1 MNLEI
6 NSEQDSWLE
15 NSLKYL
21 NFGRTAKQ
29 EKLRIESSQ
38 RSFFRITSLD
48 HNSLILMVVPH
59 GIDESV
65 SSFVDKAAIFKKYS
79 VNVPNVYSY
88 DLELGLILVED
99 FGDKIYQ
106 YNLQE
111 DPDYFYEKAINELV
125 NIQSIKKD
133 INSFNRLDQKL
144 LSENWILFED
154 FFYKNFL
161 ELSDNNILSLIKD
174 KYEFVC
180 GELLNQ
186 PQVICHYDF
195 ECRNLI
201 LTSSGKTGVL
211 DFQDALNGPIGLD
224 LASLFKDLYYEWP
237 QERLLKWYKI
247 YLIKIKEN
255 LGIEL
260 KYETLVKYID
270 FASIQRQVRILGK
283 LSQVFVELDRKE
295 RLKDFPTLL
304 AFLINTSAK
313 YDELRNLSNGMTDLK
328 NPLQNKMES
337 VLI

>member
-6 NSEQDSWLE
+6 NSEQDSWLK

-21 NFGRTAKQ
+21 NFGRIAKQ

-38 RSFFRITSLD
+38 RSFYRITSKD
-48 HNSLILMVVPH
+48 YNSIILMVVPH

-65 SSFVDKAAIFKKYS
+65 RSFVDKAEIFKKYS

-88 DLELGLILVED
+88 DLKLGLILVED
-99 FGDKIYQ
+99 FGDNIYQ

-133 INSFNRLDQKL
+133 VKNFNRLDQKL
-144 LSENWILFED
+144 FSDNWILFED
-154 FFYKNFL
+154 FFYKSFL
-161 ELSDNNILSLIKD
+161 ELSDYNILSSIKD

-180 GELLNQ
+180 SELLDQ

-201 LTSSGKTGVL
+201 LTPSGKAGVL

-237 QERLLKWYKI
+237 QERVSKWYKI
-247 YLIKIKEN
+247 YLNKIKEN

-283 LSQVFVELDRKE
+283 LSQVFEELDRKE

-304 AFLINTSAK
+304 GYLINTCLLYTSPSPRDKRQSRMPSSA
-313 YDELRNLSNGMTDLK
+313 
-328 NPLQNKMES
+328 
-337 VLI
+337 

>member
-21 NFGRTAKQ
+21 NFGRIARQ
-29 EKLRIESSQ
+29 ERLRIESSQ
-38 RSFFRITSLD
+38 RNFFRITSNEN
-48 HNSLILMVVPH
+48 NSLILMVVPH

-65 SSFVDKAAIFKKYS
+65 RSFVDKAAIFKKYS

-88 DLELGLILVED
+88 DLKLGLILVED
-99 FGDKIYQ
+99 FGDNIYQ
-106 YNLQE
+106 YNLKE

-133 INSFNRLDQKL
+133 IKNFNRLDQKL
-144 LSENWILFED
+144 FGDNWILFEN
-154 FFYKNFL
+154 FFYKSFL
-161 ELSDNNILSLIKD
+161 ELSDKSILSSIKD

-180 GELLNQ
+180 SELLHQ

-201 LTSSGKTGVL
+201 LTPSGKAGVL
-211 DFQDALNGPIGLD
+211 DFQDALKGPIGLD

-237 QERLLKWYKI
+237 QERVSKWYKI
-247 YLIKIKEN
+247 YLNKIKEN

-283 LSQVFVELDRKE
+283 LSQVFEELDRKE

-304 AFLINTSAK
+304 GYLINTSAK
-313 YDELRNLSNGMTDLK
+313 YDELRNLSIGMIDLK
-328 NPLQNKMES
+328 NPLQNKMEA
-337 VLI
+337 VLT

>member
-21 NFGRTAKQ
+21 NFGRIAKQ

-38 RSFFRITSLD
+38 RSFFRITSKD
-48 HNSLILMVVPH
+48 YNSIILMVVPH

-65 SSFVDKAAIFKKYS
+65 RSFVDKAEIFKKYS

-88 DLELGLILVED
+88 DLKLGLILVED
-99 FGDKIYQ
+99 FGDNIYQ

-133 INSFNRLDQKL
+133 VKNFNRLDQKL
-144 LSENWILFED
+144 FSDNWILFED
-154 FFYKNFL
+154 FFYKSFL
-161 ELSDNNILSLIKD
+161 ELSDYNILSSIKD

-180 GELLNQ
+180 SELLDQ

-201 LTSSGKTGVL
+201 LTPSGKAGVL

-237 QERLLKWYKI
+237 QERVSKWYKI
-247 YLIKIKEN
+247 YLNKIKEN

-260 KYETLVKYID
+260 KYETL
-270 FASIQRQVRILGK
+270 S
-283 LSQVFVELDRKE
+283 
-295 RLKDFPTLL
+295 
-304 AFLINTSAK
+304 LIH
-313 YDELRNLSNGMTDLK
+313 
-328 NPLQNKMES
+328 
-337 VLI
+337 I

>member
-21 NFGRTAKQ
+21 NFGRIARQ
-29 EKLRIESSQ
+29 ERLRIESSQ
-38 RSFFRITSLD
+38 RNFYRITSNEN
-48 HNSLILMVVPH
+48 NSLILMVVPH

-65 SSFVDKAAIFKKYS
+65 RSFVDKAAIFKKYS

-88 DLELGLILVED
+88 DLKLGLILVED
-99 FGDKIYQ
+99 FGDNIYQ
-106 YNLQE
+106 YNLKE

-133 INSFNRLDQKL
+133 IKNFNRLDQKL
-144 LSENWILFED
+144 FGDNWILFEN
-154 FFYKNFL
+154 FFYKSFL
-161 ELSDNNILSLIKD
+161 ELSDKSILSSIKD

-180 GELLNQ
+180 SELLHQ

-201 LTSSGKTGVL
+201 LTPSGKAGVL
-211 DFQDALNGPIGLD
+211 DFQDALKGPIGLD

-237 QERLLKWYKI
+237 QERVSKWYKI
-247 YLIKIKEN
+247 YLNKIKEN

-283 LSQVFVELDRKE
+283 LSQVFEELDRKE

-304 AFLINTSAK
+304 GYLINTSAK
-313 YDELRNLSNGMTDLK
+313 YDELSDLSIGMTDLK
-328 NPLQNKMES
+328 IPLQNKMEA
-337 VLI
+337 VLA

>member
-6 NSEQDSWLE
+6 NSEQDSWLK

-21 NFGRTAKQ
+21 NFGRIAKQ

-38 RSFFRITSLD
+38 RSFFRITSKD
-48 HNSLILMVVPH
+48 YNSIILMVVPH

-65 SSFVDKAAIFKKYS
+65 RSFVDKAEIFKKYG

-88 DLELGLILVED
+88 DLKLGLILVED
-99 FGDKIYQ
+99 FGDNIYQ

-133 INSFNRLDQKL
+133 VENFNRLDQKL
-144 LSENWILFED
+144 FSDNWILFED
-154 FFYKNFL
+154 FFYKSFL
-161 ELSDNNILSLIKD
+161 ELSDYNILSSIKD

-180 GELLNQ
+180 SELLDQ

-201 LTSSGKTGVL
+201 LTPSGKAGVL

-237 QERLLKWYKI
+237 QERVSKWYKI
-247 YLIKIKEN
+247 YLNKIKEN

-283 LSQVFVELDRKE
+283 LSQVFAELDRKE

-304 AFLINTSAK
+304 GFLINTSAK
-313 YDELRNLSNGMTDLK
+313 YDELSSLSNAMTDLK

>member
-21 NFGRTAKQ
+21 NFGRIAKQ

-38 RSFFRITSLD
+38 RSFYRITSKD
-48 HNSLILMVVPH
+48 YNSIILMVVPH

-65 SSFVDKAAIFKKYS
+65 RSFVDKAEIFKKYS

-88 DLELGLILVED
+88 DLKLGLILVED
-99 FGDKIYQ
+99 FGDNIYQ

-133 INSFNRLDQKL
+133 VKNFNRLDQKL
-144 LSENWILFED
+144 FSDNWILFED
-154 FFYKNFL
+154 FFYKSFL
-161 ELSDNNILSLIKD
+161 ELSDYNILSSIKD

-180 GELLNQ
+180 SELLDQ

-201 LTSSGKTGVL
+201 LTPSGKAGVL

-237 QERLLKWYKI
+237 QERVSKWYKI
-247 YLIKIKEN
+247 YLNKIKEN

-260 KYETLVKYID
+260 KYETLVRYID

-283 LSQVFVELDRKE
+283 LSQVFAELDRKE

-304 AFLINTSAK
+304 GFLINTSAK
-313 YDELRNLSNGMTDLK
+313 YDELRSLSNVMTDLK

>member
-21 NFGRTAKQ
+21 NFGRIARQ
-29 EKLRIESSQ
+29 ERLRIESSQ
-38 RSFFRITSLD
+38 RNFYRITSNEN
-48 HNSLILMVVPH
+48 NSLILMVVPH

-65 SSFVDKAAIFKKYS
+65 RSFVDKAAIFKKYS

-88 DLELGLILVED
+88 DLKLGLILVED
-99 FGDKIYQ
+99 FGDNIYQ
-106 YNLQE
+106 FNLLE

-133 INSFNRLDQKL
+133 IKNFDRLDQKL
-144 LSENWILFED
+144 FGDNWMLFED
-154 FFYKNFL
+154 FFYKSFL
-161 ELSDNNILSLIKD
+161 ELSDKSILFSIKD

-180 GELLNQ
+180 SELLHQ

-201 LTSSGKTGVL
+201 LTPSGKAGVL
-211 DFQDALNGPIGLD
+211 DFQDALKGPIGLD

-237 QERLLKWYKI
+237 QERVSKWYKI
-247 YLIKIKEN
+247 YLNKIKEN

-283 LSQVFVELDRKE
+283 LSQVFEELDRKE

-304 AFLINTSAK
+304 GYLINTSAK
-313 YDELRNLSNGMTDLK
+313 YDELRNLSIGMIDLK
-328 NPLQNKMES
+328 NPLQNKMEA
-337 VLI
+337 VLT

>member
-1 MNLEI
+1 
-6 NSEQDSWLE
+6 
-15 NSLKYL
+15 
-21 NFGRTAKQ
+21 
-29 EKLRIESSQ
+29 
-38 RSFFRITSLD
+38 
-48 HNSLILMVVPH
+48 
-59 GIDESV
+59 
-65 SSFVDKAAIFKKYS
+65 
-79 VNVPNVYSY
+79 
-88 DLELGLILVED
+88 
-99 FGDKIYQ
+99 
-106 YNLQE
+106 LQE

-133 INSFNRLDQKL
+133 IKNFNRLDQKL
-144 LSENWILFED
+144 FDDNWILFED
-154 FFYKNFL
+154 FFYKSFL
-161 ELSDNNILSLIKD
+161 ELSDNRILYSIKD

-180 GELLNQ
+180 SELLHQ

-201 LTSSGKTGVL
+201 LTPSGKAGVL

-237 QERLLKWYKI
+237 QERVSKWYKI
-247 YLIKIKEN
+247 YLNKIKEN

-283 LSQVFVELDRKE
+283 LSQVFEELDRKE

-304 AFLINTSAK
+304 GYLINTSAK

-328 NPLQNKMES
+328 NPLQNKMEA